1 MNTTQ
6 QEAERSVIGAALIEA
21 GTIRSILE
29 HVTPDDFYDV
39 TLGNVF
45 GLIIEMAGAG
55 KGTDA
60 LTVASTAKDRKITG
74 VTPASLF
81 ELVEGTPTAANA
93 SFYAQI
99 VAEAASKR
107 RLWAAG
113 TRMAQ
118 AASSDVS
125 AADAMNIARDAWS
138 GVSSP
143 VSNGLDAPTLGTL
156 LEGEDNYDWIIPNLM
171 ERRDR
176 LVLTGGEGA
185 GKSTFVRQIAIASA
199 AGIHPLTFEPMT
211 PLRVLVVDAEN
222 SEKQWRRKAAGLA
235 NQAARHGTVDPRE
248 TVRISCVSRLDITTE
263 RDLSAVHALI
273 DAHKPDL
280 VAIGPLYKLVPRAI
294 TNDDDAAPLIDA
306 LDSLRAR
313 GVALVMEAHAGHG
326 QSGSGVRDLRPRGS
340 AALLGWPEFGMG
352 LQVDRDNPR
361 RANLVRWRGD
371 RDERAW
377 PDQIERGSKTG
388 WPWADADGFA
398 TAQKYDRAT
407 QEF

>member
-1 MNTTQ
+1 MTTTQ
-6 QEAERSVIGAALIEA
+6 QQAERAVVGAALISP
-21 GTIRSILE
+21 GSIRPILE
-29 HVTPDDFYDV
+29 HITPDDLYDI
-39 TLGNVF
+39 TLSNV
-45 GLIIEMAGAG
+45 LTLAVEMSSAG
-55 KGTDA
+55 KGVDA
-60 LTVASTAKDRKITG
+60 LTVASLAAERKIG
-74 VTPASLF
+74 GITPASLF

-93 SFYAQI
+93 AFYAQI
-99 VAEAASKR
+99 VADHAAKR
-107 RLWAAG
+107 RLLTAG
-113 TRMAQ
+113 TRITQ
-118 AASSDVS
+118 AAGSDLS
-125 AADAMNIARDAWS
+125 AADAMNIARDAWA
-138 GVSSP
+138 GISSP
-143 VSNGLDAPTLGTL
+143 VSNGLRAETLGTL
-156 LEGEDNYDWIIPNLM
+156 LDGKDDYDWIIPKLM

-199 AGIHPLTFEPMT
+199 AGIHPLTFEAMD

-222 SEKQWRRKAAGLA
+222 SETQWRRKASYLA
-235 NQAARHGTVDPRE
+235 RHAARHGTVDPRE
-248 TVRISCVSRLDITTE
+248 TVRISCVSRLDVTTD

-306 LDSLRAR
+306 LDSIRAR

-326 QSGSGVRDLRPRGS
+326 QSGTGVRDLRPRGS

-352 LQVDRDNPR
+352 LQVDRDNPK

-377 PDQIERGSKTG
+377 PDQIERGTRSG
-388 WPWADADGFA
+388 WPWADADA
-398 TAQKYDRAT
+398 YTTAQKYDQAT